1 MKDSGRI
8 WKTCK
13 IARLPFRFY
22 TICYLSN
29 ITTVTLFT
37 CFLFV
42 CKEITWVSYCKLI
55 MLTVY
60 TVWHQLGSVEL
71 LLPVVWVAFTVMYL
85 RMTFAQQVMFY
96 DGLWN
101 HLWSSGYNMRCILS
115 QSRWDLRSFRL
126 SHHVKRNF
134 SAISLNQ
141 GVISLPSAS
150 AVSIIMRN
158 IEEWYI
164 WVRCFPIPS
173 QYF

>member
-1 MKDSGRI
+1 MKDLQNCEI
-8 WKTCK
+8 TIQVIK
-13 IARLPFRFY
+13 ICFLF
-22 TICYLSN
+22 N
-29 ITTVTLFT
+29 IITVTLFT

-71 LLPVVWVAFTVMYL
+71 LLPVVWVAFTVMYHC
-85 RMTFAQQVMFY
+85 MTFAQHFMFY
-96 DGLWN
+96 DGLWY
-101 HLWSSGYNMRCILS
+101 HHWSSGYDMRCILS

-134 SAISLNQ
+134 STISLKH

-150 AVSIIMRN
+150 AVSIIMKN
-158 IEEWYI
+158 IDDLY
-164 WVRCFPIPS
+164 V
-173 QYF
+173 